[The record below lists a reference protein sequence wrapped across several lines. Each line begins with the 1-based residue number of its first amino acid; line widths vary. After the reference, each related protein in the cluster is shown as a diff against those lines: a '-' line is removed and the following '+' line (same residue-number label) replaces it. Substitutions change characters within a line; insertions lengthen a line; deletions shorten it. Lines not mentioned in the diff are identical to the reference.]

1 MTINYSTQDNI
12 AIITFNDPPNE
23 FISIKLVEEASHAL
37 EKARLD
43 DNIKSVIFTGAS
55 KSVFLNCFSPEE
67 VLKMSKAIR
76 AHRKSGLAEPRFA
89 QTPLR
94 KFWEDIDNFC
104 KPTIAA
110 INGMCVGAGFELA
123 LACDIRVASSGS
135 YYIGQTD
142 IQMGLSPSAG
152 ASSRLVRLVGG
163 GKALEWL
170 LRGRTFSPEEAL
182 EEGIIN
188 HLAKDSAL
196 SLAKS
201 ICEELG
207 NRPGPA
213 LAAIKQLIKFNQGR
227 TTKDIVD
234 MEGDLF
240 ANLLANDENAVSSV
254 KQFISNNYKFIKL

>member
-12 AIITFNDPPNE
+12 AIISFNDPPNE
-23 FISIKLVEEASHAL
+23 FISIKLVEQASQAL

-43 DNIKSVIFTGAS
+43 DNVKSVIFTGAS
-55 KSVFLNCFSPEE
+55 SSVFLNCFSPEE
-67 VLKMSKAIR
+67 VLKMSDALKE
-76 AHRKSGLAEPRFA
+76 HRKSGLAEPRFA

-123 LACDIRVASSGS
+123 LACDIRIASDGD

-152 ASSRLVRLVGG
+152 ASGRLVRLVGT

-170 LRGRTFSPEEAL
+170 LRGRTFSPKEAL
-182 EEGIIN
+182 QEGIVN
-188 HLAKDSAL
+188 HIAKESAL
-196 SLAKS
+196 SLATS
-201 ICEELG
+201 ICIEFG

-213 LAAIKQLIKFNQGR
+213 LAAIKQLVKSAQGR

-240 ANLLANDENAVSSV
+240 ANLLANDKNAIAAV
-254 KQFISNNYKFIKL
+254 KHFISNQYKFVKI